1 MSSLIGGRSGNRGTC
16 AGSCR
21 LKYDIVSVDGK
32 KINSKEYPLST
43 KDLNG
48 IESIGKLIDIGV
60 SSLKIEGRMKSIE
73 YVYMVVSLYREAI
86 DSYYEMGKVVIN
98 EEKLRKLKKI
108 FNREYT
114 KGYLND
120 VKNNDIINGYRPNH
134 MGVNI
139 GRVVSYKNGM
149 AEIKLTDDLVIDSG
163 LRVIGKD
170 KDVGVLVNEFYI
182 NNKLVKEGHA
192 GDTIKIKVNDIV
204 NFGDMVVVTSD
215 KMVSDERRRFEKVE
229 KRRGWAGYI

>member
-1 MSSLIGGRSGNRGTC
+1 
-16 AGSCR
+16 
-21 LKYDIVSVDGK
+21 
-32 KINSKEYPLST
+32 
-43 KDLNG
+43 
-48 IESIGKLIDIGV
+48 
-60 SSLKIEGRMKSIE
+60 
-73 YVYMVVSLYREAI
+73 
-86 DSYYEMGKVVIN
+86 
-98 EEKLRKLKKI
+98 
-108 FNREYT
+108 
-114 KGYLND
+114 
-120 VKNNDIINGYRPNH
+120 

-204 NFGDMVVVTSD
+204 NL
-215 KMVSDERRRFEKVE
+215 
-229 KRRGWAGYI
+229 W